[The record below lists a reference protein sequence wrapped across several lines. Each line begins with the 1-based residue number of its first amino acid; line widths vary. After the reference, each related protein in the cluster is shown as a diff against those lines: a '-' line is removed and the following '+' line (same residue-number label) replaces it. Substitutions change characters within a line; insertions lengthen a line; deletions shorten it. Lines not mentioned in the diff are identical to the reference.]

1 MTSQQAAGA
10 RLVVTSLKPLP
21 DDLAGQAADLARQE
35 KIELSAPS
43 RLTGEAAS
51 FAVKDG
57 SAAVLET
64 LRRRFGERAW
74 DVNRALERPV
84 PRALLADMDSTVIP
98 VECIDEVAE
107 KAGAGE
113 EVRAITESAM
123 RGELPFAES
132 LRRRLALCRGLPVA
146 ALEEIWQERIT
157 FNPGAER
164 LVRTLDRLGT
174 VTVLLSGGY
183 RYFVER
189 VAGRL
194 GFSRWRCNDLEIED
208 GALTGR
214 PVPPVLDRGDK
225 AAYLQ
230 TLCGEIGCAPEEVAA
245 VGDGANDL
253 DMIRE
258 AGLGIAWRP
267 KPLLREA
274 ADAVLDHSGLD
285 AILHVLGVAESNFA
299 RIAGSDGTR
308 LQAST
313 VETGEKAR

>member
-1 MTSQQAAGA
+1 MTSPKSADA
-10 RLVVTSLKPLP
+10 RLVVTSLNPLP
-21 DDLAGQAADLARQE
+21 DDMAGQAAALAMRE
-35 KIELSAPS
+35 GIDLSAPT
-43 RLTGEAAS
+43 RLAREAAS
-51 FAVKDG
+51 FAVTPIP
-57 SAAVLET
+57 AAGLES
-64 LRRRFGERAW
+64 LRRRFGELEW
-74 DVNRALERPV
+74 DVNLAFQRPV

-107 KAGAGE
+107 MAGAGE

-132 LRRRLALCRGLPVA
+132 LRRRLALCRGLPA
-146 ALEEIWQERIT
+146 SALEDIWRERIT

-164 LVRTLDRLGT
+164 LVRTLAGLGA

-225 AAYLQ
+225 AAYLR
-230 TLCGEIGCAPEEVAA
+230 TLCDEIGCAPEEVAA

-253 DMIRE
+253 DMVRD
-258 AGLGIAWRP
+258 AGLGVAWKP

-299 RIAGSDGTR
+299 RIAEGDGTR
-308 LQAST
+308 LQPRN
-313 VETGEKAR
+313 VETGE